1 MKTTVE
7 LVYFYMNNCPWCM
20 RFEPSWNTLT
30 ENLDKFKFYKIEAN
44 EMNTP
49 DAKKIIEV
57 YGSEPEGYPTI
68 LIKVNDIFARY
79 MNEDRTPKTI
89 MEFIIN
95 LTTDSSI
102 KEYISDKI
110 KKIEQTGGE
119 NNVDYRNKYKKYK
132 KMYAELAIKYNDLKK
147 LN

>member
-1 MKTTVE
+1 
-7 LVYFYMNNCPWCM
+7 M

-49 DAKKIIEV
+49 DAKKIIDA
-57 YGSEPEGYPTI
+57 YGSEPQGFPTI

-79 MNEDRTPKTI
+79 MNEDRTPKAI

-95 LTTDSSI
+95 LTKDEDLN
-102 KEYISDKI
+102 KYLLDKI
-110 KKIEQTGGE
+110 KKIEQTGGK